1 MFSYKPQWDSFYIQD
16 QNYYHHDAPHPA
28 TLYPPLGHTHRT
40 EICIIGG
47 GLSGLSCAHFSRQA
61 GKSVA
66 LLERHSIGYGAS
78 GRNGGQI
85 LPGFAADIR
94 DIHKEVGKE
103 KAAALWNMS
112 LEGVA
117 TVEQLIAHY
126 NIDCA
131 HKHGNLVAATD
142 KKSRDGLLDLH
153 RFMQDTLDYDS
164 AMLDSAQ
171 TNAAIGSDGY
181 QGALRPRHGG
191 HFHPLQYALALALAL
206 KNDGV
211 DIFCQSPAE
220 AIIHKDDKYYISTP
234 SGMVIADKIVLC
246 GDSYQ
251 GNLVPRLR
259 TKYVLLR
266 NAQIATEP
274 LPQDLNVMPTDECVF
289 EEARFYHFFRKSADN
304 RLLFGGGDVVRPLN
318 TSLNTQ
324 EKIIETL
331 KKQLPSVFPQLR
343 DVRIDYGW
351 GGYIAMT
358 SSKMPNIGELTKNAF
373 YVNGYSG
380 HGINVSHLCGK
391 LLAEAMT
398 QGSERYKVLKEFS
411 NRSFPGYGRYDH
423 WLARVG
429 LLLHRAGLY

>member
-16 QNYYHHDAPHPA
+16 QNYYHRDAAHPPS
-28 TLYPPLGHTHRT
+28 LFPPLGQTHRADT
-40 EICIIGG
+40 CIIGG
-47 GLSGLSCAHFSRQA
+47 GLSGLSCAHFLRQA

-66 LLERHSIGYGAS
+66 LLERHTIGYGAS

-85 LPGFAADIR
+85 LSGFAADIR
-94 DIHKEVGKE
+94 DIHKEVGTE
-103 KAAALWNMS
+103 KTRTIWNMS

-131 HKHGNLVAATD
+131 HKQGSLIATTER
-142 KKSRDGLLDLH
+142 KSCDDLIELQ
-153 RFMQDTLDYDS
+153 RFMQDTLGYESD
-164 AMLDSAQ
+164 MLDPDQ
-171 TNAAIGSDGY
+171 TNTAIGSSGY
-181 QGALRPRHGG
+181 RGALRMKHGG
-191 HFHPLQYALALALAL
+191 HFHPLQYAQALARGI
-206 KNDGV
+206 KESGV

-220 AIIHKDDKYYISTP
+220 AIIHKDNKFYISTP
-234 SGMVIADKIVLC
+234 SGMVIADKIALC

-251 GNLVPRLR
+251 GNLVPKLR

-266 NAQIATEP
+266 SAQIATEP
-274 LPQDLNVMPTDECVF
+274 LPADLNVLPTDECVF
-289 EEARFYHFFRKSADN
+289 EESRFYHFFRKSADN

-324 EKIIETL
+324 EKIISTL

-358 SSKMPNIGELTKNAF
+358 SSKMPNIGEVAKNAF
-373 YVNGYSG
+373 FVNGYSG
-380 HGINVSHLCGK
+380 HGINASHLCGK

-398 QGSERYKVLKEFS
+398 EGSGRYKIMQGFS
-411 NRSFPGYGRYDH
+411 NKSFPGHGRYDH

-429 LLLHRAGLY
+429 LLLHKAGLY